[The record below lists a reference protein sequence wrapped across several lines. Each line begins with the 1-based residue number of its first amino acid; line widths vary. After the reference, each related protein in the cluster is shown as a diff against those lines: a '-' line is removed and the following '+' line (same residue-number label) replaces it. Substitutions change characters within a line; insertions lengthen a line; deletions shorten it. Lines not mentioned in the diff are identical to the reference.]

1 MRYIHEIIWAQC
13 RQTLKNQKRLAELN
27 AQLAE
32 KTEVTNDK

>member
-1 MRYIHEIIWAQC
+1 MSYLHEIIWAQC
-13 RQTLKNQKRLAELN
+13 RQTLENQKRLAELN